1 MSYKIWD
8 QIGRKVKRAHA
19 NYLKLIKIEDREVPE
34 RSRNK
39 KRISKKAL
47 AASLLNKEF
56 ELSDSEVTPILQRWG
71 NLGEENELHVD
82 NHLWIG
88 KDKEHEISFDQIR
101 TKEGRDSESREK
113 WMTIEG

>member
-1 MSYKIWD
+1 M
-8 QIGRKVKRAHA
+8 KRAHA

-56 ELSDSEVTPILQRWG
+56 ELSDSEVTPILQR
-71 NLGEENELHVD
+71 
-82 NHLWIG
+82 
-88 KDKEHEISFDQIR
+88 
-101 TKEGRDSESREK
+101 
-113 WMTIEG
+113 